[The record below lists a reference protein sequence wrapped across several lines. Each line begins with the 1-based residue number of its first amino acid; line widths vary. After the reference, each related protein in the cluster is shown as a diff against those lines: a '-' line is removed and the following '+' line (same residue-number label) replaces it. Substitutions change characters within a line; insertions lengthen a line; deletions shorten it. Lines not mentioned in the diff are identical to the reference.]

1 MKPEVET
8 LQAKNSSPIPDHKR
22 ISSFGADI
30 FLLATFLLVTCVF
43 WKLFVLGRLVIPG
56 PNSLSADMYAQFYPK
71 FVYGNVV
78 LESGR
83 FPLWNP
89 YEYCGVP
96 FLATLHNEPCYPFK
110 FLIFWVLPPHLAI
123 QVFIAFHIFLTA
135 SFTYLFFRVIQL
147 SSSAS
152 FLGAL
157 IWAFSESLAFLSIYH
172 PHRFAAA
179 AWLPFCLMC
188 LHRLLKGGGFHWSVL
203 LAVGGAMGFLAG
215 MPQMTI
221 STFVFLVFYDVVF
234 TVWSLLSR
242 KNLAGKEI
250 YRAHLLLVFSV
261 ILCICLV
268 AVQCLPFLELM
279 SFSQRAT
286 GIEVL
291 KQLTPDYLNPPSQ
304 LFLGSIAE
312 DQSMRSP
319 FFMGITSFTLL
330 LYAVFQSKREA
341 KWFFIVAGLFT
352 TAMSLGSSTPLHG
365 LLHNFPPFKYDR
377 FPMTWVYL
385 YSFPIA
391 GLVAIG
397 LDYLKHDCAFMES
410 LIPGRAFHLWRRDM
424 LAPVILIGFAIMFA
438 LSGGDGFEATVMG
451 FTCILVALLILSRKQ
466 FVKEAISVLLIL
478 VGLTIYGKQIALWG
492 DYIQLPKMG
501 IEQLSAPTAR
511 PRINSFLENDKLS
524 RVYSVI
530 LSLNGEYLF
539 SQVCMANGYEE
550 SLLLKRMQ
558 RIMQFYNWTPTERH
572 AENWKKFV
580 DNPNFINLMG
590 TRLIYVPAYAIP
602 FFQSH
607 PERYAFL
614 DSDKGY
620 AALVNRQALP
630 KCFLVHKSITI
641 KDADVIF
648 EKIVNNEMIPSQE
661 VLLEENV
668 REAGPLAEPT
678 AQEDIPGIIKYL
690 PEEVIIK
697 ASPEAAAFLVLN
709 DSYYPGWKAFDNGKQ
724 THIYQA
730 DYLFRAIYL
739 PPGEH
744 LVRFSYEPASFRWGL
759 NISLAA
765 WLFVAAYF
773 VRNLA
778 PFWRRKPDTEH
789 LKQTY

>member
-1 MKPEVET
+1 MPT
-8 LQAKNSSPIPDHKR
+8 SGQKR
-22 ISSFGADI
+22 IPSVGADVFSI
-30 FLLATFLLVTCVF
+30 ALFLFATAVF

-78 LESGR
+78 LESGH

-110 FLIFWVLPPHLAI
+110 LLIFWVFPPHLAI
-123 QVFIAFHIFLTA
+123 QVFIAFHIFLA
-135 SFTYLFFRVIQL
+135 AVFTYLFFRAIQL
-147 SSSAS
+147 SRSAS

-179 AWLPFCLMC
+179 AWLPFCLMS
-188 LHRLLKGGGFHWSVL
+188 LHKLLKGEGILWSVL
-203 LAVGGAMGFLAG
+203 LAIGVAMEFLAG
-215 MPQMTI
+215 MPQMAI
-221 STFVFLVFYDVVF
+221 SAFVFLVFYDIVF
-234 TVWSLLSR
+234 TVLSLASRERLNR
-242 KNLAGKEI
+242 KNLYK
-250 YRAHLLLVFSV
+250 AHLLLVFSA
-261 ILCICLV
+261 ILCVCLV
-268 AVQCLPFLELM
+268 AVQFLPFLELM
-279 SFSQRAT
+279 SFSQRAS

-304 LFLGSIAE
+304 LFLGSIAK
-312 DQSMRSP
+312 DQTMRSP
-319 FFMGITSFTLL
+319 FFMGITSFILL
-330 LYAVFQSKREA
+330 LYAVFQSKRET

-391 GLVAIG
+391 GLAAIG
-397 LDYLKHDCAFMES
+397 LDYLKNDCAFRES
-410 LIPGRAFHLWRRDM
+410 LMPGRAFHLWRRDV
-424 LAPVILIGFAIMFA
+424 LAPVILVGFAIIFA
-438 LSGGDGFEATVMG
+438 FSGGDGFETMVMG
-451 FTCILVALLILSRKQ
+451 IVCILVALLILSRRQ
-466 FVKEAISVLLIL
+466 LVKEAITVLLI
-478 VGLTIYGKQIALWG
+478 VAGLTIYSKQIAMWG
-492 DYIQLPKMG
+492 DYIQLPKSG

-511 PRINSFLENDKLS
+511 PGINSFLENDKLS

-530 LSLNGEYLF
+530 ISLNGESLF
-539 SQVCMANGYEE
+539 SRVCLANGYEE
-550 SLLLKRMQ
+550 SLLLRRMQ

-572 AENWKKFV
+572 AENWEKFV

-602 FFQSH
+602 FFRSH

-614 DSDKGY
+614 DGDRGY

-630 KCFLVHKSITI
+630 KCFLVNKSITI
-641 KDADVIF
+641 KDEDEIF
-648 EKIVNNEMIPSQE
+648 DKIVNNEMMPSQE
-661 VLLEENV
+661 VLLEEDA
-668 REAGPLAEPT
+668 RETGPLAEPD
-678 AQEDIPGIIKYL
+678 AQEDIPEIVKYL
-690 PEEVIIK
+690 PEEVVIK
-697 ASPEAAAFLVLN
+697 ASPKAAAFLVLG
-709 DSYYPGWKAFDNGKQ
+709 DSHYPGWKAYDNDKE

-730 DYLFRAIYL
+730 NYLFRAVYL

-744 LVRFSYEPASFRWGL
+744 LVRFSYEPATFRWGL
-759 NISLAA
+759 RISLAA
-765 WLFVAAYF
+765 WLFVAACL
-773 VRNLA
+773 VRNFAL
-778 PFWRRKPDTEH
+778 FWRRKPEAQP
-789 LKQTY
+789 LRQT